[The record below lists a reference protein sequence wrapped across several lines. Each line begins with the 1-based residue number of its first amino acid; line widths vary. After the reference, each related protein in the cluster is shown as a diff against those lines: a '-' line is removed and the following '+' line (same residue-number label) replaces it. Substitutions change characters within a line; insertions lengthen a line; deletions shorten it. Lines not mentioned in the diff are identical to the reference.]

1 MLRDR
6 CACTPAVSQCCAIGA
21 HVHTCRVAMLRDRC
35 ACAHLPCRNAARSV
49 RTCAPAVSQCC
60 AVGAHVHTYHVA
72 TLRDRCARAHLLC
85 RNAARSVRTCAPAL
99 SHCYASGAHVRR
111 LRSHH
116 RTRAEQV
123 CTAGA
128 VIPSSTACVSQSV
141 PPASTTRS
149 GRLPRQGSGST
160 SPRPERLLSG
170 FHQRSSGSTPSRR
183 PCR

>member
-85 RNAARSVRTCAPAL
+85 RNAARSVRTCARVVSQCCAV
-99 SHCYASGAHVRR
+99 GAHVRTCHVAR
-111 LRSHH
+111 P
-116 RTRAEQV
+116 RAW
-123 CTAGA
+123 CAGVRKRGGVVTSA
-128 VIPSSTACVSQSV
+128 RVRAAPLDTSAQ
-141 PPASTTRS
+141 PAYVRRYNFDDREIFDVGGCRRY
-149 GRLPRQGSGST
+149 GRAG
-160 SPRPERLLSG
+160 
-170 FHQRSSGSTPSRR
+170 
-183 PCR
+183 